1 MVKKLRAYLSRNQKL
16 SRPRQGSNNVTS
28 LPRQLLSKL
37 NPREEDDAYLKIMH
51 WFFSYPVR
59 EIGLTELSRHLKI
72 AKTTANRIVA
82 KLAKEGFL
90 KIEIIGNL
98 WRISQDLSHE
108 YNVVWKIPY
117 NLHLVYQSGIINEIR
132 KVFLNPR
139 AIILFGSY
147 RKGDDTEKSDI
158 DIAVEVLEEKDL
170 EIIHLGMIPQL
181 GYRSNVPVNIH
192 IFSRNKINLNLFAN
206 IANGIILEG
215 FLEVRL

>member
-1 MVKKLRAYLSRNQKL
+1 M
-16 SRPRQGSNNVTS
+16 
-28 LPRQLLSKL
+28 
-37 NPREEDDAYLKIMH
+37 
-51 WFFSYPVR
+51 
-59 EIGLTELSRHLKI
+59 
-72 AKTTANRIVA
+72 
-82 KLAKEGFL
+82 
-90 KIEIIGNL
+90 